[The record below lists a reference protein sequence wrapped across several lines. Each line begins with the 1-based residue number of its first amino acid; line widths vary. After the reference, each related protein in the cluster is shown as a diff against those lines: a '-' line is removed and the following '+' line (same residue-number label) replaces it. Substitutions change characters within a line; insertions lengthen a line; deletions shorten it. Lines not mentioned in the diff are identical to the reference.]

1 MVKWVKRGGISLG
14 GFMGCCRR
22 EGINIWIKGR
32 GNTAVKLKQGRRGR
46 GGGRAGDYV
55 GGGRAKGLIPPS
67 QLHQEGGRVATA
79 ASWVHISSGVDYAV
93 TVQNVGG
100 GGLLGMRDGG
110 SGSGGDDIYGRGGMK
125 GCVSRREDVRGGV
138 GVGSG
143 GGGVGGVD
151 GGVGV
156 HSWTS
161 RPGEIRGGVEPP
173 RALSS
178 VRHKRRR
185 RRPGN
190 SGVGGRGIGWLA
202 CARSRVSAPSPSTP
216 STGTA
221 AAFWPACQVWTR
233 DGREAE
239 ALPAIV

>member
-1 MVKWVKRGGISLG
+1 MYISGGV
-14 GFMGCCRR
+14 
-22 EGINIWIKGR
+22 
-32 GNTAVKLKQGRRGR
+32 T
-46 GGGRAGDYV
+46 
-55 GGGRAKGLIPPS
+55 
-67 QLHQEGGRVATA
+67 
-79 ASWVHISSGVDYAV
+79 YAV

-100 GGLLGMRDGG
+100 GRFLGKRDGG
-110 SGSGGDDIYGRGGMK
+110 SESGGDDIYSSGGME
-125 GCVSRREDVRGGV
+125 GCASGREDVRACIVV
-138 GVGSG
+138 GRVG

-161 RPGEIRGGVEPP
+161 RPVQFRGGVESP
-173 RALSS
+173 RALSG

-202 CARSRVSAPSPSTP
+202 CARSMVFASSPSTS

-221 AAFWPACQVWTR
+221 AGFWPACHVWTR
-233 DGREAE
+233 DGGEAE
-239 ALPAIV
+239 ALPAIVVAEGEGDRETMNTGLPV